1 MKPLVLICS
10 EDLEFYLVHSHVLQV
25 DGFRI
30 ELARSV
36 EEALALASEREPQA
50 VVLDCQPASSTG
62 STICAQL
69 KAECRNGGLLVIALI
84 APGAGNQEFDLL
96 KAGIDE
102 SFVRPIAPAKL
113 LDCLRANLA
122 LAKPGSNGI
131 ANGGRLLR
139 CGSLEMNVDARRVR
153 GNGQDIHLGPI
164 QFKLLRHLLETPG
177 MVFSRVELK
186 NAAWGE
192 KIHVGERTVDVHI
205 SRIRKELERTSAG
218 SVIRTIRSDGYS
230 LEEADVEP
238 EADGE

>member
-10 EDLEFYLVHSHVLQV
+10 EDLEFCLVHSHVLKV

-69 KAECRNGGLLVIALI
+69 KAEFRNGGLLVIALI

-102 SFVRPIAPAKL
+102 TFVRPIAPAKL

-131 ANGGRLLR
+131 ANGRLLR
-139 CGSLEMNVDARRVR
+139 CGSLEMNVDTRRVH
-153 GNGQDIHLGPI
+153 GNGHDIHLGPI
-164 QFKLLRHLLETPG
+164 QFKLLRHLLETPRT
-177 MVFSRVELK
+177 VFSRVDLK

-218 SVIRTIRSDGYS
+218 SFIRTSRSHGYS